1 MKTLGISIIALGSSS
16 LCSIAAD
23 DILNF
28 KNNDTLHGDFQGFS
42 DTNHLRWMS
51 NESTKE
57 ILFDTGEIRKII
69 FRKGLP
75 AKPFTHSSLI
85 KLTNGDTLPCS
96 ILSMDSKFV
105 TIQTDYT
112 SEKKIAR
119 KWVQSCQLNPFGQQI
134 IYQGPFIQ
142 NAWEIISPTTDK
154 NDDGDAAK
162 DLEAK
167 ISPWEFGNFSWYN
180 SGQKGALILK
190 DVEHPESFRIQFKS
204 EAARRSNVAFIF
216 NADFKKPVIDPDT
229 KDSMSNSATRVT
241 SIFGSC
247 FTLRISSGSTSL
259 GMYNVLENGESNYTY
274 LKPISGRSSYRNQTI
289 SDASQFELRADFNKF
304 VIAAYRDNQLIN
316 QWSLRGLD
324 PIPHGKGI
332 GFNSLSSGNAYLSR
346 ISNITIA
353 PWNGVMDS
361 ALSLQDEDL
370 DIVLLA
376 NGRDRFSGTVTSIS
390 ENELQLKG
398 NYADMTIPR
407 DEVQSVTFAS
417 NLLAETQEQSRKE
430 IIFQLGKRGTLT
442 ATPMGTSSDG
452 IIVKHPI
459 LSELS
464 LNFSYLT
471 AITYDSTSSLLD
483 QWNTQLK

>member
-1 MKTLGISIIALGSSS
+1 MKSLGISIIALGSSS

-28 KNNDTLHGDFQGFS
+28 KNNDTLHGGFQGFS
-42 DTNHLRWMS
+42 DTNHLRWVS

-75 AKPFTHSSLI
+75 AKPFTHTSLI

-96 ILSMDSKFV
+96 IVSMDSEFV
-105 TIQTDYT
+105 TIQTDYIG
-112 SEKKIAR
+112 EKKIAK
-119 KWVQSCQLNPFGQQI
+119 KWIQSCHLNPFGQQI
-134 IYQGPFIQ
+134 TYQGPFIQ
-142 NAWEIISPTTDK
+142 NAWEIISPTIDE
-154 NDDGDAAK
+154 NDDGDSAK
-162 DLEAK
+162 DTEAK
-167 ISPWEFGNFSWYN
+167 ASPWEFGNFSWYN
-180 SGQKGALILK
+180 SGKKGALILK

-204 EAARRSNVAFIF
+204 EAASRSNVAFIF
-216 NADFKKPVIDPDT
+216 NADFKKPVIDPNA
-229 KDSMSNSATRVT
+229 KNSVPNSATRVT

-259 GMYNVLENGESNYTY
+259 GMYNVLENGESSYTY
-274 LKPISGRSSYRNQTI
+274 LKPISGRSNYRNLRT
-289 SDASQFELRADFNKF
+289 SDASQFELRADSNKF

-316 QWSLRGLD
+316 QWSLRDLD

-332 GFNSLSSGNAYLSR
+332 GFNSQASGNSYLSR

-353 PWNGVMDS
+353 PWNGIMDS
-361 ALSLQDEDL
+361 ALSLQDENL

-376 NGRDRFSGTVTSIS
+376 NGRDRFSGTVTSIN

-430 IIFQLGKRGTLT
+430 IIFQLGKRGALT
-442 ATPMGTSSDG
+442 AIPMGTSSDG

-459 LSELS
+459 LSELN
-464 LNFSYLT
+464 LDFRYLT

-483 QWNTQLK
+483 KWNTQLK

>member
-16 LCSIAAD
+16 LCSMAAD

-28 KNNDTLHGDFQGFS
+28 KNNDTLHGSFQGFS

-57 ILFDTGEIRKII
+57 IPFDTREIRKII
-69 FRKGLP
+69 FNKGLP

-85 KLTNGDTLPCS
+85 KLTNGDNLPCS
-96 ILSMDSKFV
+96 ILSMDSEFV
-105 TIQTDYT
+105 TIQTDYIGK
-112 SEKKIAR
+112 KKIAK
-119 KWVQSCQLNPFGQQI
+119 KWIQSCQLNPFGQQI
-134 IYQGPFIQ
+134 TYQGPFIK
-142 NAWEIISPTTDK
+142 NAWEVISTTTDK
-154 NDDGDAAK
+154 NDDEDSAK
-162 DLEAK
+162 NPETKA
-167 ISPWEFGNFSWYN
+167 SPWEFGNFSWYN

-190 DVEHPESFRIQFKS
+190 GVEHPESFRIQFKS
-204 EAARRSNVAFIF
+204 ESVSRSNVALIF
-216 NADFKKPVIDPDT
+216 NADFKKPVIDPDA
-229 KDSMSNSATRVT
+229 KDNVSNSATRVT

-259 GMYNVLENGESNYTY
+259 GMYNVLENGKSSYTY
-274 LKPISGRSSYRNQTI
+274 LKPISGRSNYRNLRT
-289 SDASQFELRADFNKF
+289 SNSSQFELRADFNKL
-304 VIAAYRDNQLIN
+304 VIAAYRNNQLIN
-316 QWSLRGLD
+316 QWSLRD
-324 PIPHGKGI
+324 IDTIPHGKII
-332 GFNSLSSGNAYLSR
+332 GFNSLSSGSSYLSR

-361 ALSLQDEDL
+361 ALSLQDEDS

-376 NGRDRFSGTVTSIS
+376 NGRDRFSGTVTSINQ
-390 ENELQLKG
+390 NELQLKG

-407 DEVQSVTFAS
+407 AEVQSVTFAS
-417 NLLAETQEQSRKE
+417 SLLAEIQDQSRKE
-430 IIFQLGKRGTLT
+430 IIFQLGKRGAIT

-459 LSELS
+459 LSELN
-464 LNFSYLT
+464 LDFTYLT

-483 QWNTQLK
+483 QWNTKLK

>member
-1 MKTLGISIIALGSSS
+1 MKTLGISIIALVSSS

-57 ILFDTGEIRKII
+57 ILFETSDIRKII

-75 AKPFTHSSLI
+75 AKPFTHTSLI

-96 ILSMDSKFV
+96 ILSMDSEFV
-105 TIQTDYT
+105 TIQTDYIG
-112 SEKKIAR
+112 EKKIAK
-119 KWVQSCQLNPFGQQI
+119 KWIQSCQLNPFGQQI
-134 IYQGPFIQ
+134 TYQGPFSED
-142 NAWEIISPTTDK
+142 AWQITSPTTDE
-154 NDDGDAAK
+154 NDDGNSAK
-162 DLEAK
+162 NPEIK
-167 ISPWEFGNFSWYN
+167 SSPWEFGNFSWYN

-190 DVEHPESFRIQFKS
+190 DVELPESFRIEFKS
-204 EAARRSNVAFIF
+204 ESSSRSNVVFIF
-216 NADFKKPVIDPDT
+216 NADFKKPVIDPDA
-229 KDSMSNSATRVT
+229 KESMSNSATRVT

-259 GMYNVLENGESNYTY
+259 GMYNVLEDGKSSYTY
-274 LKPISGRSSYRNQTI
+274 LKPISGRSNYRNRTT

-304 VIAAYRDNQLIN
+304 VIAAYCDSQLIN
-316 QWSLRGLD
+316 QWSLRDLD
-324 PIPHGKGI
+324 PIPHGKSI
-332 GFNSLSSGNAYLSR
+332 GFNSLSSGSTYLSR

-353 PWNGVMDS
+353 PWNGIMDS

-376 NGRDRFSGTVTSIS
+376 NGRDRFSGMVTSIN

-417 NLLAETQEQSRKE
+417 NLLALTQEQSRKE
-430 IIFQLGKRGTLT
+430 IIFQLGKRGALT

-452 IIVKHPI
+452 IIVKHSI
-459 LSELS
+459 LSELN
-464 LNFSYLT
+464 LDFSYLT
-471 AITYDSTSSLLD
+471 AITYDSTSSILD